1 MCIILCVTS
10 RESRIGRLRYTYIE
24 IWSAKYMH
32 SFVGNLSGKLYKKSE
47 KYEYIAI

>member
-1 MCIILCVTS
+1 V
-10 RESRIGRLRYTYIE
+10 
-24 IWSAKYMH
+24 H